1 VKTKESEASQPSKVG
16 WNGACEVAVGEVE
29 DGEKREVTEMRR
41 DLSLEGHV
49 GQNQSRDAL
58 PAAAARNAN
67 PSAEGCIV
75 SPAVGN
81 DAKRV
86 GELRFEGKESCEV
99 HVIAS

>member
-1 VKTKESEASQPSKVG
+1 VKTKESQASQPSKVG

-58 PAAAARNAN
+58 PAAAARDAN

-99 HVIAS
+99 RVIAS